1 MYCRNCGHESNGGEK
16 YCTKCGKKLVNVDY
30 RKYRTEYQTGIDSRR
45 DRGKWKLLAIAAA
58 ALIMVCGAVW
68 AGGKTFGHKKAAET
82 TPATEISAVQPTVH
96 YAEDQWKQNILMSSE
111 VDALIPL
118 GGYKPSEVVGRF
130 VFDTELLRDQISRVT
145 FEDSV
150 DQVPEDH
157 WDVSLAQNNS
167 VLAWV
172 IPDGEDKYE
181 LYIVAEGGINGKIG
195 CKDLFLGYS
204 NLEEVNFNGCFHT
217 EQTEDFSRMFYG
229 CTWALEKLD
238 LGEIRTDSAVTFS
251 EMFANCVNLTA
262 LDISSFDTSHVKNM
276 SGMFSNCFSLQQV
289 DMEAWNTAKVT
300 NVSYMFHQCPA
311 VENCNFSGLD
321 FSKVEKYGAF
331 ADDTVQ
337 INGQHWKNYFSA
349 DPEMKQEETME
360 QTVRESWETGSVEL
374 TILGKDHIRMELEEK
389 CFAEEDFKI
398 GDRRL
403 LVNIYHS
410 DDDWNCYEMV
420 VYSKDNALQC
430 HCSYLFAG
438 SAANDY
444 HPQDPTWSVSDGK
457 VTIDM
462 YTGDLVPWDVTE
474 LEKMS
479 VYFYNIKTQKYEE
492 LRSFGLEF

>member
-30 RKYRTEYQTGIDSRR
+30 RKYRTEYQTGIDNRR
-45 DRGKWKLLAIAAA
+45 DRGKWKLLAIAVAV
-58 ALIMVCGAVW
+58 LIMVCGAVW

-311 VENCNFSGLD
+311 VENFNFSGLD

-337 INGQHWKNYFSA
+337 INGQPWKNHFSA
-349 DPEMKQEETME
+349 DQEMKQEETME

-374 TILGKDHIRMELEEK
+374 TLLGKDHIRMELGEV
-389 CFAEEDFKI
+389 CFMEEDFKT
-398 GDRRL
+398 GDQRL
-403 LVNIYHS
+403 FINIYHS
-410 DDDWNCYEMV
+410 AEDWNCYEMV

-444 HPQDPTWSVSDGK
+444 HPEDLTWSVSDGK

-462 YTGDLVPWDVTE
+462 YTGDLVPWNVTE
-474 LEKMS
+474 LEKID
-479 VYFYNIKTQKYEE
+479 VYLYNIKTREYEDVS
-492 LRSFGLEF
+492 SFWLDF

>member
-1 MYCRNCGHESNGGEK
+1 MYCRNCGHESNGGDK
-16 YCTKCGKKLVNVDY
+16 YCTKCGKELVKVDSP
-30 RKYRTEYQTGIDSRR
+30 KNQTENQHEIENRRDSR
-45 DRGKWKLLAIAAA
+45 KWKSLVITVAVLIA
-58 ALIMVCGAVW
+58 VCGAVW
-68 AGGKTFGHKKAAET
+68 SFGNEKTAET
-82 TPATEISAVQPTVH
+82 IPAEEVSSVQPTVH

-111 VDALIPL
+111 VDASIPL
-118 GGYKPSEVVGRF
+118 GGYRGSAVEWF
-130 VFDTELLRDQISRVT
+130 VFDTELWRSQISRVT

-150 DQVPEDH
+150 EHVPENH
-157 WDVSLAQNNS
+157 WDVSLAQNDS

-172 IPDGEDKYE
+172 IPDGSDKYE
-181 LYIVAEGGINGKIG
+181 LHIAAEGGINGKIA

-229 CTWALEKLD
+229 CMWALEKLD
-238 LGEIRTDSAVTFS
+238 LREIRTDNAVNLS
-251 EMFANCVNLTA
+251 EMFANCVILTT
-262 LDISSFDTSHVKNM
+262 LDISSFDTSHVKDM
-276 SGMFSNCFSLQQV
+276 SGMFSNCMYLQQV
-289 DMEAWNTAKVT
+289 SLEGWNTANVT

-311 VENCNFSGLD
+311 VENCDFSGLD
-321 FSKVEKYGAF
+321 FGKVEKYGAF

-337 INGQHWKNYFSA
+337 INGQLWKNYFSA
-349 DPEMKQEETME
+349 DSEMKQEETME
-360 QTVRESWETGSVEL
+360 QAVRESWETGSVEL

-389 CFAEEDFKI
+389 CFAEKDFKI

-403 LVNIYHS
+403 FVNIYHS

-420 VYSKDNALQC
+420 VYSEDNALQC

-474 LEKMS
+474 LEEMS

-492 LRSFGLEF
+492 VSSFLLGF